1 MQSRWIQI
9 AIALAAALLAG
20 ALIAA
25 QGVKADTASADDK
38 LWQRATLLFKPLPPA
53 ASNPDNPV
61 TTARIELGKTLY
73 FDTKLSQA
81 GNVSC
86 NSCHSLAKF
95 GVDNLPTSPG
105 DAGKRGDRNSPTVLN
120 AALHAAQFWDGRA
133 EDVEAQAGMPVLNP
147 VEMAIPSRRFLVERL
162 SEYPDYERRFAQ
174 AFPGDEGGL
183 TYRNIQ
189 RALAAFER
197 TLLTPSR
204 FDRYLEGERDLLTAT
219 EKEGLKTFIGYGCTA
234 CHNGVTVGGHI
245 FRKFGINEDYWVH
258 TRSAKVDEGRFKVTG
273 EDGDR
278 YVFKVAALRNVAETW
293 PYFHDGSVETLEEA
307 VRVMVKL
314 QIGVEMA
321 EEEAANLVAF
331 LESLTGVIPETA
343 RVAASTVAG

>member
-1 MQSRWIQI
+1 MHSRWIQV
-9 AIALAAALLAG
+9 AIALTAALLAG

-25 QGVKADTASADDK
+25 QSAKAATPSADDT
-38 LWQRATLLFKPLPPA
+38 LWQRAKTLFKPLPPA
-53 ASNPDNPV
+53 APDPDNP
-61 TTARIELGKTLY
+61 AAAAKIELGKTLY
-73 FDTKLSQA
+73 FDTKLSQS

-86 NSCHSLAKF
+86 NSCHSLATF

-105 DAGKRGDRNSPTVLN
+105 DAGEHGDRNSPTVLN

-147 VEMAIPSRRFLVERL
+147 VEMAIPSRQFLVDRL
-162 SEYPDYERRFAQ
+162 SEYPDYELSFNR

-204 FDRYLEGERDLLTAT
+204 FDRYLEGDREALAAA
-219 EKEGLKTFIGYGCTA
+219 EKEGLKTFIGYGCSA
-234 CHNGVTVGGHI
+234 CHNGVTLGGHI
-245 FRKFGINEDYWVH
+245 FRKFGLNQDYWVH

-273 EDGDR
+273 EVGDR
-278 YVFKVAALRNVAETW
+278 YVFKVAALRNVAKTW
-293 PYFHDGSVETLEEA
+293 PYFHDGSVEALDEA
-307 VRVMVKL
+307 VRVMVQL

-321 EEEAANLVAF
+321 EEEVANLVAF
-331 LESLTGVIPETA
+331 LESLTGVLPATA
-343 RVAASTVAG
+343 RTPTVAGQ